1 MGWYAI
7 HICVDIPYPSMRGL
21 RGPSVP
27 SASIPTSLPLPLT
40 QSLWHLEAFRGPMLS
55 TSFSALEAK
64 GSSPADKRVMTAVW
78 RIFRA
83 MAAVAAETSNGG
95 NAAAESS
102 GSSVAEEAGA
112 DGAPPTASAAGVSP
126 RELRAALCGQSAIHV
141 DPSDMHDAGEVFAE
155 ILGILHRAELGVAG
169 GGVAG
174 SVAAGGRSAAAAA
187 AAPLHDLQLPR
198 RVKIAAPLLDVSP
211 RCSPAPASA
220 VAAAAG
226 AVSSPYAAALMAGAA
241 AAASAAANQ
250 STQQQQG
257 PSTLVH
263 TIFGLDVQMP
273 CPATTTSE
281 DGRGGGGGGEGG
293 ADDVRSGKGGRRSPP
308 PPLALGAPP
317 APARSLKDSG
327 FVEVQQFTKVRI

>member
-1 MGWYAI
+1 M
-7 HICVDIPYPSMRGL
+7 CVYSFPFMH
-21 RGPSVP
+21 GPSGTFS
-27 SASIPTSLPLPLT
+27 SASILTYLPLHRM

-55 TSFSALEAK
+55 TSFAALEAK

-83 MAAVAAETSNGG
+83 MAAVAETSNGSS
-95 NAAAESS
+95 NAAESS
-102 GSSVAEEAGA
+102 RSSVAEEAGA
-112 DGAPPTASAAGVSP
+112 DGAPPTASVAGVSP

-169 GGVAG
+169 CGVAG

-187 AAPLHDLQLPR
+187 AAPHHDLQLPR
-198 RVKIAAPLLDVSP
+198 RVKIAAPLLDASP

-226 AVSSPYAAALMAGAA
+226 AVSSPYAAVLMAGAA

-327 FVEVQQFTKVRI
+327 FVEVQQFTKVRV